1 MLLGFEPLKGVYT
14 GINLGFILSETLQ
27 KYQISD
33 RIMAITTDN
42 ASNNQTM
49 ITSIQDSYPDIAFI
63 RIPCVAYVIQLS
75 LKQLLGQIK
84 GNPQNDT
91 VDMVWTDKLNQA
103 AQQRSRKRD
112 IANTLNKAR
121 NLAIYIN
128 ASPQRRDNFL
138 KLQIRQPAINSN
150 PGRSYALE
158 FDLSDASTGKT
169 ASI

>member
-1 MLLGFEPLKGVYT
+1 MLPPYSRLLISLDCWTSPFQQAFIAITSYFLDQNWDYREMLLGFEPLKDVYT

-42 ASNNQTM
+42 TLNNQTM

-84 GNPQNDT
+84 GNP
-91 VDMVWTDKLNQA
+91 
-103 AQQRSRKRD
+103 
-112 IANTLNKAR
+112 
-121 NLAIYIN
+121 
-128 ASPQRRDNFL
+128 
-138 KLQIRQPAINSN
+138 
-150 PGRSYALE
+150 
-158 FDLSDASTGKT
+158 
-169 ASI
+169 